1 MGHLVVPNITDKQ
14 MGKVITT
21 LTVINLVD
29 QIMATRGFIPCEQV
43 RSATIDNVIVDTGAT
58 MLCLPEEASSQL
70 GLTLLGEID
79 TKTAVGIGKARV
91 FRAVSLTVEGR
102 EGIFDCLE
110 LPAGQDALLGVIP
123 LEQLGL
129 EPDLKNQQLRVL
141 PMNPNETYMSI

>member
-1 MGHLVVPNITDKQ
+1 MGHLVVPKLTGKQ

-21 LTVINLVD
+21 LTVVNLVD
-29 QIMATRGFIPCEQV
+29 QILATRGFMPDEQV
-43 RSATIDNVIVDTGAT
+43 RSITIDDVIVDTGAT
-58 MLCLPEEASSQL
+58 MLCLPEEVISQV

-79 TKTAVGIGKARV
+79 TKTATGVSKARI

-129 EPDLKNQQLRVL
+129 EPDLNNQQLKVL
-141 PMNPNETYMSI
+141 PMNQNETYLSI